1 MLKKLGLVD
10 LHKAIKEKIED
21 KTKLKAYDVVPENA
35 PAPFYFIEIVDKRP
49 EDTKVMWCEVFTV
62 WIHAIAKKTG
72 SRIDIY
78 QLIQKLEEALT
89 EELDLPEEFDILRQT
104 ESGMQS
110 LQEDETHEMHAILTY
125 EIKVSYGF
133 KTKI

>member
-78 QLIQKLEEALT
+78 KLIQKLEEALT